1 MLTIALTSIPP
12 RFGTL
17 ANVTQRLLGQ
27 TVPARVV
34 VSIPRRYRRFPG
46 AVPDPDLPPGA
57 ILRRTSEDYGPAT
70 KLLGVLEDPE
80 VNDIL
85 YCDDDWSYAPTW
97 AETLTAARTA
107 SDTAVAAST
116 FPVSRIRRTAQPGLD
131 QVAQGFAG
139 VLVNRDMFQP
149 DIFHLPDAA
158 FATDD
163 IWLSGYMAARNI
175 PVVQAPRARAL
186 YAPVTVEGPQ
196 LQDSQ
201 VRGASRAEANIACAD
216 ALTRLFGIWP
226 AADTV

>member
-17 ANVTQRLLGQ
+17 AKVTQRLLAQ
-27 TVPARVV
+27 TMPVRVV

-46 AVPDPDLPPGA
+46 VVPDPDLPPGV
-57 ILRRTSEDYGPAT
+57 ILRRTPEDYGPAS
-70 KLLGVLEDPE
+70 KLLGVVEDPE

-85 YCDDDWSYAPTW
+85 YCDDDWLYAPTW
-97 AETLTAARTA
+97 AEALTTAR
-107 SDTAVAAST
+107 SGPGMAVAAST
-116 FPVSRIRRTAQPGLD
+116 FPVSRIKRSAQPRLD
-131 QVAQGFAG
+131 RVAQGFAG

-149 DIFHLPDAA
+149 DLFHLPDAA

-175 PVVQAPRARAL
+175 SVVPAPAARAL
-186 YAPVTVEGPQ
+186 CAPVPVEGPQ

-201 VRGASRAEANIACAD
+201 VGGVSRAGANIACAD
-216 ALTRLFGIWP
+216 ALTRLFGVWP
-226 AADTV
+226 AADTD